1 MTIKIISMVMVLI
14 GVIFLFLSFLQA
26 INILENVSGQFRRKW
41 LIILCLMGF
50 FIFGYLFF
58 DIILISNMP
67 FPVEL
72 VTGGV
77 FLGGAIFV
85 YIIIHISQNT
95 IVSKQKADETLNE
108 SEEKYRILFANAS
121 EAIFVAQDGRVVFL
135 NPMTTTITG
144 YSGEEIVSRPFV
156 DFIHAD
162 DRDMVRDRHAKR
174 LKGESIPQRYY
185 FRVLHKNGGL
195 LWVQLDTIL
204 INWQGKPATLNFMT
218 DITERKK
225 AEEGLQ
231 AWIKRYDLIVEAS
244 GQVAYEYI
252 VSTGHITWGSS
263 IEGVLGYP
271 MEDISGGIVQWQEL
285 LHPEDRESTLAALD
299 NAEKA
304 CTYWDIEYRMRHKRG
319 DYIWIRDRGFFLPD
333 AEGKA
338 YCQLGM
344 LEDITEHKR
353 AEDEIKKQTGAMDS
367 AIDGM
372 AILNEDGKYVYLNKA
387 HAKIYGYENEA
398 ELIGQSWRILYDS
411 EVVQRFEQEFMPELS
426 RKGYW
431 YGEVIGT
438 KKNGSKFP
446 QAVSLTAIANGGLIC
461 IVRDITERRQQEEER
476 LRTNIL
482 LNSIIENIP
491 DMIFLKDSELRFV
504 RFNQAGEDL
513 LGYSRE
519 ELLGKSDYD
528 LFPKEQAD
536 HFTKKDRDVLSG
548 KEVLDIP
555 EENIQTRNR
564 GKRILHTKKVP
575 ILNAKGEPEY
585 LLGISEDITEH
596 KEAEEALKRSEEK
609 YRLIFENAPLGL
621 ISFDE
626 KGVIIDCNDNFVK
639 IIGSS
644 REKLIG
650 LSMLSLPD
658 KNIVSAVKRALKGSP
673 GFYEGE
679 YSSVTAKKITPVRCL
694 FTPMNFGGGR
704 IPGGAGII
712 EDITERKR
720 RDEQLRESEELF
732 RHLFQHHAAI
742 KLIIDPDTG
751 NILDA
756 NEAAVNYY
764 GWSREELTHM
774 KAQEINTLRPEEVKA
789 EMDKARKGKR
799 ISFEFRHRRADG
811 SIRDVQVFSSCI
823 KMKGKDILHSI
834 VIDITEQK
842 HAENALLESEE
853 RYRNVV
859 ENAQEGIFQ
868 TTPEGRF
875 RMANKA
881 TAGILGYDSPREL
894 IESVTDIT
902 HQIYVN
908 PEDRIKNL
916 ANLDLHGTDLNI
928 ELQFYRKDGSVIWVS
943 AQTQSVR
950 DQNGNVIC
958 YEGMIQDITDRKNN
972 AEKLKKALGGT
983 VQAIASLSESRDPYI
998 SGHQRRVAELATAIA
1013 EEMGLSPDQIEGLGM
1028 ACIIHDIGK
1037 VSVPADILNMPRKLT
1052 VIEFG
1057 LVKAHVQS
1065 GHDIVKDIEFP
1076 WPVARMILEHHERIN
1091 GSGYPNGLTGDKL
1104 LLESRIMEVADVVE
1118 AMVSHRPYRAALG
1131 FDAALEEIEQNKGII
1146 YDADVADAC
1155 LRLFREKGYQLK

>member
-1 MTIKIISMVMVLI
+1 
-14 GVIFLFLSFLQA
+14 
-26 INILENVSGQFRRKW
+26 
-41 LIILCLMGF
+41 
-50 FIFGYLFF
+50 
-58 DIILISNMP
+58 MP

-95 IVSKQKADETLNE
+95 IVSKQKADETLKE
-108 SEEKYRILFANAS
+108 SEEKYRILFENAG
-121 EAIFVAQDGRVVFL
+121 EAIFVAQDNKVVFV
-135 NPMTTTITG
+135 NPMTVTITG
-144 YSGEEIVSRPFV
+144 YSGEELAPRPFV

-225 AEEGLQ
+225 AEEALQ

-285 LHPEDRESTLAALD
+285 LHPEDREATLSALD

-338 YCQLGM
+338 YGQLGM
-344 LEDITEHKR
+344 MEDITERKR
-353 AEDEIKKQTGAMDS
+353 AEDEIKKQTDAMDS

-431 YGEVIGT
+431 YGEAIGT

-461 IVRDITERRQQEEER
+461 IVRDVTERRQLEEER
-476 LRTNIL
+476 LQTNTL

-491 DMIFLKDSELRFV
+491 DMIFLKDSEELRFV

-519 ELLGKSDYD
+519 DLLGKSDYD

-555 EENIQTRNR
+555 EENIQTRNK
-564 GKRILHTKKVP
+564 GERILHTKKVP
-575 ILNAKGEPEY
+575 ILNAKGEPKY
-585 LLGISEDITEH
+585 LLGISEDITDR
-596 KEAEEALKRSEEK
+596 KKAEESLKNSEEK

-621 ISFDE
+621 ITFDE
-626 KGVIIDCNDNFVK
+626 KSVIVACNDFFVK
-639 IIGSS
+639 LIGSS
-644 REKLIG
+644 KEKLIG
-650 LSMLSLPD
+650 YNLLSLPD
-658 KNIVSAVKRALKGSP
+658 EKIVAGVKQALQGHI

-679 YSSVTAKKITPVRCL
+679 YTSVTAKKTTPGRCT
-694 FTPMNFGGGR
+694 FTPMDVGRGRGGM
-704 IPGGAGII
+704 GII

-720 RDEQLRESEELF
+720 RDDQLRESEELF
-732 RHLFQHHAAI
+732 RYLFQHHAAV
-742 KLIIDPDTG
+742 KFIIDPDTG
-751 NILDA
+751 DVLDA

-774 KAQEINTLRPEEVKA
+774 KMQEINTLRPEEVKA

-811 SIRDVQVFSSCI
+811 SIRDVQVFSSGI
-823 KMKGKDILHSI
+823 NMRGKDILHSI

-842 HAENALLESEE
+842 QAENALLESEE
-853 RYRNVV
+853 RYRSLV

-875 RMANKA
+875 RMANQAMA
-881 TAGILGYDSPREL
+881 TILGYDSPREL

-950 DQNGNVIC
+950 DKNGNVIC

-983 VQAIASLSESRDPYI
+983 VQAIASLAESRDPYTA
-998 SGHQRRVAELATAIA
+998 GHQHRVAELATAIA
-1013 EEMGLSPDQIEGLGM
+1013 EEMGLSPEQIEGLTMG
-1028 ACIIHDIGK
+1028 CIIHDVGK
-1037 VSVPADILNMPRKLT
+1037 VSVPADILNIPRKLT
-1052 VIEFG
+1052 AIEFG

-1076 WPVARMILEHHERIN
+1076 WPVARMILEHHERID

-1118 AMVSHRPYRAALG
+1118 AMASHRPYRTALG
-1131 FDAALEEIEQNKGII
+1131 IDAALEEIEKNKGII
-1146 YDADVADAC
+1146 YDADVVDAC
-1155 LRLFREKGYQLK
+1155 LKLFREKGYLLK